1 LIHSNLQGRDFAL
14 ICGLFGSAG
23 SAGCE

>member
-1 LIHSNLQGRDFAL
+1 MGQKLDSNRDLAL